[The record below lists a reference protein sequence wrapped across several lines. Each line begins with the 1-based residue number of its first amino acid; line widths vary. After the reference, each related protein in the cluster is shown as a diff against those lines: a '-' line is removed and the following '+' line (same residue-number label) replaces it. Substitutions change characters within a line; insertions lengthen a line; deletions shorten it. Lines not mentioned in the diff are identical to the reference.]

1 MKAKTIVKF
10 QTTKKPSINDVL
22 KITKGGQF
30 FHVVWRKDGGEL
42 AARSLRRGVK
52 KGVKGV
58 GFKFDPI
65 ERGLLPVYDPAADM
79 RGEKFFKLVRA
90 KNIISITA
98 RGTKYVWIKP
108 DPWADGGEIDQR
120 INKIN
125 QLTKI
130 INR

>member
-1 MKAKTIVKF
+1 MKSKTIVKF
-10 QTTKKPSINDVL
+10 QTTKKPSICDVL
-22 KITKGGQF
+22 KITSGGQF
-30 FHVVWRKDGGEL
+30 FHVVWKKDGGEL

-79 RGEKFFKLVRA
+79 RGEKFFKLIRA

-120 INKIN
+120 INNTN
-125 QLTKI
+125 QLTKFM
-130 INR
+130 NR

>member
-65 ERGLLPVYDPAADM
+65 ERGLCPYTIP
-79 RGEKFFKLVRA
+79 
-90 KNIISITA
+90 
-98 RGTKYVWIKP
+98 P
-108 DPWADGGEIDQR
+108 R
-120 INKIN
+120 ICAGKSFLN
-125 QLTKI
+125 
-130 INR
+130 

>member
-1 MKAKTIVKF
+1 MKTKTIVKF
-10 QTTKKPSINDVL
+10 QANQKPSINDVL
-22 KITKGGQF
+22 KITNGGQF

-98 RGTKYVWIKP
+98 RGIKYVWIKP

-125 QLTKI
+125 ELANF
-130 INR
+130 INK